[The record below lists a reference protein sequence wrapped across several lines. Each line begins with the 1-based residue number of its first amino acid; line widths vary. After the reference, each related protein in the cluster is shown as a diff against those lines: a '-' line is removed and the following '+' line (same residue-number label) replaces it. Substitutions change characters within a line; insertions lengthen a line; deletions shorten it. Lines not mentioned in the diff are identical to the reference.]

1 MRVLLTCV
9 ISFLLFLIY
18 ERVSL
23 HRCRRRIRL
32 CVTVTGTRGKS
43 SVTRLL
49 ASILRED
56 GRRVLAKTTGSEAV
70 ILLPDGGQVELDRSV
85 TPSILEQ
92 KQLVK
97 KAARLDADCLVA
109 EVMSIRPESH
119 YIESRHILK
128 PNVVAITNVRRDHTE
143 IMGETEDAIA
153 SVLSLDISPL
163 STVFLPEKINHAS
176 FRAEAERCHA
186 NLIPVKAGSSSPL
199 LRSAPDLGQIEFP
212 DNLDLVY
219 AVSAYFGINEQK
231 IIEGVRKA
239 QHDVGRLGV
248 WLYRPGDRQRTCY
261 LVNAFAAND
270 PESTFQVL
278 SRVTDMLPSASGNII
293 GILNVRP
300 DRLPRTVQWI
310 SVLRDGAVHRFKQ
323 LFVTGDHAGIV
334 KRRLPEARVLKGRSP
349 EAMME
354 TVCAQA
360 PEPAI
365 IFGFG
370 NVKGSGKLLAEHWSR
385 IGQPYDS

>member
-1 MRVLLTCV
+1 MQTLLPCLIV
-9 ISFLLFLIY
+9 FVLFLVY
-18 ERVSL
+18 ERITIDRS
-23 HRCRRRIRL
+23 RRRIPL
-32 CVTVTGTRGKS
+32 CITVTGTRGKS
-43 SVTRLL
+43 SVARLL
-49 ASILRED
+49 ASIFREE
-56 GRRVLAKTTGSEAV
+56 GRRVLAKTTGSEAI
-70 ILLPDGGQVELDRSV
+70 ILLPDGGHIELDRSV

-92 KQLVK
+92 KQLVRR
-97 KAARLDADCLVA
+97 AAQLTADCLVA

-128 PNVVAITNVRRDHTE
+128 PNVVVITNVRRDHTE

-153 SVLSLDISPL
+153 SVLSLDICSR
-163 STVFLPEKINHAS
+163 STVFLPEKNIHAS

-199 LRSAPDLGQIEFP
+199 LHSAPDLGRIEFP
-212 DNLDLVY
+212 ENLDLAY
-219 AVSAYFGINEQK
+219 AVSAYFGISEQK
-231 IIEGVRKA
+231 IIEGIRKA

-248 WLYRPGDRQRTCY
+248 WVYRPSDRQQTCY

-310 SVLRDGAVHRFKQ
+310 SVLRDGGVDRFRQ

-334 KRRLPEARVLKGRSP
+334 KRRLPGARALKGRSP

-354 TVCAQA
+354 AICAQA
-360 PEPAI
+360 PDPAL

-370 NVKGSGKLLAEHWSR
+370 NVKGFGKLLAEHWSR

>member
-1 MRVLLTCV
+1 MQTLLLCLTV
-9 ISFLLFLIY
+9 FVLFLVY
-18 ERVSL
+18 ERVTIDRS
-23 HRCRRRIRL
+23 RRRIPL
-32 CVTVTGTRGKS
+32 CITVTGTRGKS
-43 SVTRLL
+43 SVARLL
-49 ASILRED
+49 ASILREN

-70 ILLPDGGQVELDRSV
+70 ILLPDGGHIELDRSV

-97 KAARLDADCLVA
+97 KAARPGADCLVA
-109 EVMSIRPESH
+109 EVMSIRPENH

-128 PNVVAITNVRRDHTE
+128 PNIVVITNVRRDHTD

-153 SVLSLDISPL
+153 SVLSLDICPD
-163 STVFLPEKINHAS
+163 STVFLPEANKYAS
-176 FRAEAERCHA
+176 FRAEAERCNA

-199 LRSAPDLGQIEFP
+199 LSSAPDLGRIEFSE
-212 DNLDLVY
+212 NLDLIY
-219 AVSAYFGINEQK
+219 AVSAHFGIGEQQ

-239 QHDVGRLGV
+239 QRDVGRLGV
-248 WLYRPGDRQRTCY
+248 WVYHPGDQKQTCY

-270 PESTFQVL
+270 PESTFRVL
-278 SRVTDMLPSASGNII
+278 SRVTDMLPAVSGNII

-300 DRLPRTVQWI
+300 DRLPRTAQWI
-310 SVLRDGAVHRFKQ
+310 SVLKNGGLRRFRQ
-323 LFVTGDHAGIV
+323 LFVTGDQAGIV
-334 KRRLPEARVLKGRSP
+334 KRRLPGARALKGKLP

-354 TVCAQA
+354 AVCAQA
-360 PEPAI
+360 PDPAL

-370 NVKGSGKLLAEHWSR
+370 NVKGCGKLLAEHWSR